1 MAIRKKGAPPTQT
14 THVVNEQA
22 AILEREK
29 KALHLKKAGASYRA
43 IGEQLSVS
51 HTQARHDVEQALTYI
66 RDDVGVDA
74 KALRDLEVARLD
86 DDLLKLQDYINGE
99 RVIVRDASGNPMVN
113 AVDGSLIY
121 DVKRY
126 APTTVMAAIDRKIRI
141 QERRSKLLGLD
152 APVKFQELTWRDQA
166 IAGIK
171 AGELS
176 YQAVAAAFDESL
188 AVTLFREAGVTI
200 NKE

>member
-1 MAIRKKGAPPTQT
+1 MAIRKKGAPPSQT

-29 KALHLKKAGASYRA
+29 QALHLKKAGASYRA
-43 IGEQLSVS
+43 IGEQLGVS

-86 DDLLKLQDYINGE
+86 DYLLKLQPKITL
-99 RVIVRDASGNPMVN
+99 
-113 AVDGSLIY
+113 GSE
-121 DVKRY
+121 K
-126 APTTVMAAIDRKIRI
+126 AIETALRI
-141 QERRSKLLGLD
+141 GQRRSHLLGLD

-166 IAGIK
+166 IADIK
-171 AGELS
+171 AGTITYDALRE
-176 YQAVAAAFDESL
+176 AFDDSL
-188 AVTLFREAGVTI
+188 AASLFASAGVPI
-200 NKE
+200 QAR